1 MGGPV
6 ILASDAFR
14 SGRPLVTI
22 VLIAISALVFLYQLT
37 LSDLDTFKFTYQY
50 GLIPKELTSGE
61 PLEIVA
67 LRTSAGVV
75 GLDVASPIPTWG
87 TVFTSMFMHGGW
99 MHIIGNMLF
108 LWGFGEKVE
117 AKLGHIKYLLFY
129 LGAGIAAA
137 WTQVAADM
145 DSQAVVIGASGAIFG
160 VLGAYLIAFP
170 YERAIGLLFVFFLMP
185 LVFSIG
191 AVGPANPGSG
201 IAYMAHVGGFV
212 AGVAFMAGYKF
223 LLREPVLPR
232 RPWRPWGY

>member
-6 ILASDAFR
+6 ILASDVFR
-14 SGRPLVTI
+14 SSRPLVTI

-37 LSDLDTFKFTYQY
+37 LSDLETFRFTYQY

-61 PLEIVA
+61 PLEIVT
-67 LRTSAGVV
+67 LRTSVGVE

-137 WTQVAADM
+137 WTQVAVDM
-145 DSQAVVIGASGAIFG
+145 DSQAVMIGASGAIFG

-170 YERAIGLLFVFFLMP
+170 YERAIGLLFVFSLMP

-191 AVGPANPGSG
+191 AMGPANPGSG

-223 LLREPVLPR
+223 LLGESVLPR
-232 RPWRPWGY
+232 RPWRPSGY